1 MTDKTEQ
8 ADQKSFQ
15 KENNE
20 RNKPNSWR
28 IQILNME
35 FLSVLPRA
43 TYLRM
48 DCWVTMPQGPIS
60 YQVLK
65 AGRSLVTP
73 KPLQPI
79 RGHWFTLDCV
89 PNCSTSADITR
100 FVPGK
105 TMFPHSSPLIGLP
118 FESASRMKY
127 CRWSTFCSPGSP
139 LNWVWR

>member
-1 MTDKTEQ
+1 
-8 ADQKSFQ
+8 
-15 KENNE
+15 
-20 RNKPNSWR
+20 
-28 IQILNME
+28 
-35 FLSVLPRA
+35 LPRGCL
-43 TYLRM
+43 LREDWLVAPRRSRVRSGFLLAEDKLM
-48 DCWVTMPQGPIS
+48 LRSAANSIPHWSLLQSVVTMPQGAIS